1 MQHVRRRRTLKRRS
15 LKQQGGA
22 RDTLTSG
29 ANAPVAYDAAKYSSS
44 KSGQAKAQTGGKRRR
59 HHTRRHHSKH
69 RRHHSKH
76 RRHHSK
82 HHRRHHSRRRRG
94 GNPAFLTP
102 GVLLALQKLVQKKD
116 LF

>member
-1 MQHVRRRRTLKRRS
+1 MQQVRRRRTLKRRT
-15 LKQQGGA
+15 LRQRGGA

-44 KSGQAKAQTGGKRRR
+44 KSGQAKAQTGGKRHR

-69 RRHHSKH
+69 H
-76 RRHHSK
+76 RHHSK